1 MRFGE
6 FDKEGDVKNW
16 LAIAGLGVALG
27 AAGCA
32 GPSRNTLYQVS
43 TIDALLAGTYDGD
56 RTLPELLKQGDFGIG
71 TYDNLDGE
79 MVLLD
84 GTFYQV
90 KASGKVTAPDPRGET
105 PFAAVC
111 AFRPERTL
119 AVPPGSD
126 MAAVERW
133 LDREVPPR
141 NRFCAIRIDGTFKTM
156 RTRSVPAQERP
167 FPPLKAV
174 AATQPTFDFE
184 NVSGT
189 IVGFRCPPY
198 VAGVNVPGY
207 HLHFLSQDGAKGG
220 HILGFELVTGTA
232 QVDELDRFVLQLP
245 GTDDFAN
252 VDLARDRQRE
262 LSGVEK
268 EKSKKK

>member
-1 MRFGE
+1 MS
-6 FDKEGDVKNW
+6 KW
-16 LAIAGLGVALG
+16 MAIAGVGLALG

-56 RTLPELLKQGDFGIG
+56 LPLEELRQQGDFGIG

-79 MVLLD
+79 MVLL
-84 GTFYQV
+84 GGVFYQV
-90 KASGKVTAPDPRGET
+90 KASGKVVPPDPRGET

-111 AFRPERTL
+111 AFRPERTV

-126 MAAVERW
+126 MVAVERW
-133 LDREVPPR
+133 LDRDVPPR

-167 FPPLKAV
+167 FPPLKDV
-174 AATQPTFDFE
+174 AATQPVFDFE

-220 HILGFELVTGTA
+220 HILGFELVTGPA
-232 QVDELDRFVLQLP
+232 QVDVLDRFVLQLP
-245 GTDDFAN
+245 GTDDFAD

-262 LSGVEK
+262 LTGVEK
-268 EKSKKK
+268 EKSRK